1 MAHLD
6 QPIIELGEDDKI
18 IVTGKSARYR
28 IRRDNLG
35 RQHPR
40 SDEIIAEDNRLIN
53 LADIIIRTR
62 SLQRETR
69 SQRVQRLQRE
79 EHEARQA
86 REAREALKSP
96 KTLVHKC

>member
-6 QPIIELGEDDKI
+6 QHIIELGEDDKI
-18 IVTGKSARYR
+18 IATGKSARYR
-28 IRRDNLG
+28 IRRDYLG

-69 SQRVQRLQRE
+69 NQRLQRE
-79 EHEARQA
+79 ADEALEA
-86 REAREALKSP
+86 REARKALKA
-96 KTLVHKC
+96 H